1 MILDWFCICVCL
13 VFNDF
18 IQSDD
23 KFSALTNSWV
33 DLHNRQVSIERS
45 RVYTEAYDVCLW
57 MLCSRA
63 LHTQNSLSCD
73 CFLAVHPS
81 NWLVFVGQG
90 FYSLFLISL
99 SLFRFSFSFSL
110 FLVFIFFFLTC
121 PFGFFF
127 LLPEVAK
134 PVLNSS
140 SLHPLTIVHR
150 ESLASS
156 SSFPTTPP
164 PFNTPKKYAYYSNWK
179 WIQIKTPFHN
189 SGNIIFHAQNG

>member
-1 MILDWFCICVCL
+1 MILDWFCICVCVCL

-110 FLVFIFFFLTC
+110 FLVF
-121 PFGFFF
+121 FF
-127 LLPEVAK
+127 LLSYLSIRFFFFSSTWGGKTGLE
-134 PVLNSS
+134 LFLSS
-140 SLHPLTIVHR
+140 SIDDCTPRVTGLLLFFSNNSPTI
-150 ESLASS
+150 
-156 SSFPTTPP
+156 
-164 PFNTPKKYAYYSNWK
+164 
-179 WIQIKTPFHN
+179 
-189 SGNIIFHAQNG
+189 